1 MYLTFKLPSPKFTT
15 TIPSYLIPHTS
26 ILPSLPAATHRVH
39 NSPALSTSHTSSI
52 PIKTPKMSPQ
62 IPVPIPLKS
71 ASSFQSQN
79 ILAIPKIKNND
90 QLPDRATLKTLSS
103 FIKSY
108 RNSPTQSKTSLSISI
123 PLQHTPTPIATPTP
137 SSPLRQ
143 PPITTPTTTQTET
156 KPRILPPQP
165 LDHKHNPNTHLKMPH
180 TTTTVTTRPSL
191 LARLRGGKTSRRTY
205 ENSTSTHTRHN
216 NRNTRAQPV
225 HHHHRKPSMGD
236 KISGALLKLRGS
248 LTRRPGLK
256 AAGTR
261 RMRGTDGR
269 GSHHVA
275 AY

>member
-1 MYLTFKLPSPKFTT
+1 
-15 TIPSYLIPHTS
+15 
-26 ILPSLPAATHRVH
+26 
-39 NSPALSTSHTSSI
+39 
-52 PIKTPKMSPQ
+52 MSPQ
-62 IPVPIPLKS
+62 IPVPIPLTIT
-71 ASSFQSQN
+71 SSYSNQN
-79 ILAIPKIKNND
+79 IHTIPQIKNND

-108 RNSPTQSKTSLSISI
+108 RHSPAQSTTSLSISI
-123 PLQHTPTPIATPTP
+123 PLQRTSTPITTATATP

-143 PPITTPTTTQTET
+143 HSITTQTQT
-156 KPRILPPQP
+156 NPQILSQSQP
-165 LDHKHNPNTHLKMPH
+165 LNPKLNRNSKTRPKMTH
-180 TTTTVTTRPSL
+180 TTTTVTTR
-191 LARLRGGKTSRRTY
+191 T
-205 ENSTSTHTRHN
+205 TRS
-216 NRNTRAQPV
+216 QPA

-261 RMRGTDGR
+261 RMRGTDGK